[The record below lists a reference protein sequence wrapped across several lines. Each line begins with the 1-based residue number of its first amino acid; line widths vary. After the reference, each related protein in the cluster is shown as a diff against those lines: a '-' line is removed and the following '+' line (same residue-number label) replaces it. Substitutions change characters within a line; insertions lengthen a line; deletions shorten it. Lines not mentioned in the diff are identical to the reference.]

1 MIKKFVL
8 FIVLVSF
15 FYSYGKE
22 VKLNPEVEKKFGIKT
37 IQIKKE
43 DVYDK
48 EEYPGVVIEDPTK
61 TVLISSPVE
70 GVIDALFVKKGS
82 FVKKG
87 QVVATVVSPEINQIL
102 SQIEVAKVKVQT
114 TKNILDR
121 DQLLYKE
128 EVIPYSR
135 YFSSKVEYENAV
147 ANLKALEKTL
157 LSYGNV
163 KNGKL
168 LITSKVS
175 GVVLDI
181 SAFVGSSVSVGKEI
195 GKIADLS
202 EVLVIT
208 QVPPEKVKNIKLND
222 DAIIVS
228 QDNQEFKGKVILID
242 YQLNPQTRR
251 NEVRVIVKNSGYTL
265 KPNMF
270 VNVRFLK
277 IQESGFV
284 VPKAAVIVSSYK
296 NYVIVK
302 ENGVYKLRN
311 VVLGK
316 SADDKVN
323 VLSGLKEGE
332 EVVVS
337 GVNLLKKELLEEEK

>member
-1 MIKKFVL
+1 MIK
-8 FIVLVSF
+8 FILLITLINF
-15 FYSYGKE
+15 ITSYGKE
-22 VKLNPEVEKKFGIKT
+22 VKLNPDVEKKFGIKT
-37 IQIKKE
+37 IQVKKE

-70 GVIDALFVKKGS
+70 GVIDSLFVKKGS

-87 QVVATVVSPEINQIL
+87 QVLATVVSPEINQIL

-114 TKNILDR
+114 AKNILDR

-157 LSYGNV
+157 SSYGVV

-195 GKIADLS
+195 GKIANLS

-228 QDNQEFKGKVILID
+228 QDNQEFKGKVILVD

-251 NEVRVIVKNSGYTL
+251 NEVRIVAKNIGFAL

-270 VNVRFLK
+270 VNVRFFK
-277 IQESGFV
+277 SHESGYV
-284 VPKAAVIVSSYK
+284 IPKASVIVTSYK

-302 ENGVYKLRN
+302 EKGVYKLKD
-311 VVLGK
+311 VVIGK
-316 SADDKVN
+316 SVDDKVII
-323 VLSGLKEGE
+323 LSGLKEGD